1 MLSNVESKKT
11 TQGAKLCEV
20 YTTMYIGEGNIYIYI
35 YLHMHKI
42 LLGVYLKTDSI
53 VCFQNKELDGGG
65 ME

>member
-1 MLSNVESKKT
+1 MLNLKQPHKVQNCVKCILPCIS
-11 TQGAKLCEV
+11 
-20 YTTMYIGEGNIYIYI
+20 GEGNIYIYI